1 MIVKNEA
8 AVIRRCLESVKP
20 IISHWVICDTGSTD
34 RTKSVI
40 EEILGD
46 IPGNLHDDAWVNFA
60 HNRTLSLQRAKGK
73 ADYHLLID
81 ADMVLNIGGD
91 FSRDLTED
99 AYLVRFEGPLD
110 YQVIR
115 LVSDRHDWR
124 YIGVT
129 HEYVFAE
136 TAQPAA
142 RLPSLTA
149 THYEDSGT
157 RLEKYSRDIA
167 LLTEALATE
176 PSNARYVFYLAQS
189 YRDTGDYKR
198 ALDWYEKRAL
208 LGGWEEETWYAL
220 YQVGRMQQVLNCD
233 WRVVLNSYLQAYEFR
248 PSRLEPLLPV
258 ARFYREHGQYRLGY
272 LFSRPVAQTPYP
284 QDILFI
290 EKQVYAYELPTEYAI
305 CCYWIG
311 DHQEAIQ
318 INEFILKCPSLPEN
332 YRLSAERNL
341 KLSRQAL
348 EKRSWNDK

>member
-34 RTKSVI
+34 RTKSGI

-142 RLPSLTA
+142 RLPSLTV

-233 WRVVLNSYLQAYEFR
+233 
-248 PSRLEPLLPV
+248 
-258 ARFYREHGQYRLGY
+258 
-272 LFSRPVAQTPYP
+272 
-284 QDILFI
+284 
-290 EKQVYAYELPTEYAI
+290 
-305 CCYWIG
+305 
-311 DHQEAIQ
+311 
-318 INEFILKCPSLPEN
+318 
-332 YRLSAERNL
+332 
-341 KLSRQAL
+341 
-348 EKRSWNDK
+348 